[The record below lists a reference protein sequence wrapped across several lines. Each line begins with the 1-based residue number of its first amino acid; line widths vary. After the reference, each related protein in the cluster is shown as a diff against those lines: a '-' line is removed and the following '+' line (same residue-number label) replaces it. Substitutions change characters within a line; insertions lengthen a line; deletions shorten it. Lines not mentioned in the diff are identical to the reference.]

1 VIVFGKWRGKPG
13 GHIEVRGTSGKGT
26 YFKRIPVAQA
36 KPLETNAALRY
47 LWARY
52 RIALLSD
59 YNRLRPQDERVKEVT
74 TLGLTYNL
82 LTAYTSFV
90 AIDAQ
95 VRLVDGKPVTVKQPL
110 PLPQGVSDLA
120 VGNGMVAKQRA
131 MAAPS
136 MALRES
142 APGKGWFTSK
152 DEELSSLRKPSEKRQ
167 IKISKVSVAE
177 GLSEDTVKKVMEREM
192 PAIDA
197 CYKQCSGQGTRPK
210 GQVAFTLIIGP
221 DGRVKKAQIEMG
233 KAKYKGFEQCVVKWL
248 KTLKFPVQ
256 TGRKDMEVTINFAL
270 I

>member
-1 VIVFGKWRGKPG
+1 M
-13 GHIEVRGTSGKGT
+13 
-26 YFKRIPVAQA
+26 KRIPVAQA
-36 KPLETNAALRY
+36 KPLETNSALRY
-47 LWARY
+47 LWARH

-120 VGNGMVAKQRA
+120 VGNGRYAKQRA

-136 MALRES
+136 MALRQN
-142 APGKGWFTSK
+142 APGKGWVEKK
-152 DEELSSLRKPSEKRQ
+152 DEELSSFRKPSEKSQ
-167 IKISKVSVAE
+167 MKLSKVSVAE
-177 GLSEDTVKKVMEREM
+177 GLSEDTVKKVMEKDM
-192 PAIDA
+192 PVIEA
-197 CYKQCSGQGTRPK
+197 CYKQGSGHGSMPK
-210 GQVAFTLIIGP
+210 GQVAFTLVISP
-221 DGRVKKAQIEMG
+221 DGHVKKARIEKG
-233 KAKYKGFEQCVVKWL
+233 KEKYKGFEQCVVKWL

-256 TGRKDMEVTINFAL
+256 TGGKDMAVTITFAL

>member
-1 VIVFGKWRGKPG
+1 
-13 GHIEVRGTSGKGT
+13 
-26 YFKRIPVAQA
+26 
-36 KPLETNAALRY
+36 
-47 LWARY
+47 
-52 RIALLSD
+52 
-59 YNRLRPQDERVKEVT
+59 VT

-131 MAAPS
+131 MASPS
-136 MALRES
+136 MALRQS
-142 APGKGWFTSK
+142 APGKGWFASK
-152 DEELSSLRKPSEKRQ
+152 DEELSSVPKPSEKSQ

-177 GLSEDTVKKVMEREM
+177 GLSENSVRNVIERDM
-192 PAIDA
+192 PAINA
-197 CYKQCSGQGTRPK
+197 CYKQGSWQRSRSK
-210 GQVAFTLIIGP
+210 GQIAFSLVIGP
-221 DGRVKKAQIEMG
+221 DGRVKKAEIEKG
-233 KAKYKGFEQCVVKWL
+233 KEKNKGFEQCVVKWL

-256 TGRKDMEVTINFAL
+256 TGGKDMEVTITFAL